1 MSAVKWI
8 RKKSRLSKLINE
20 PGGTTIGKALVD
32 AAKGLEP
39 FRAESLAAV
48 GEAIAAL
55 ESKAAAHELNK
66 DSLDEIYDLS
76 AAINKAAGPFEL
88 KDICRAA
95 FSLCDLT
102 DRLKELNTFMI
113 EPVRVH
119 THALRLLFSNPDLP
133 AEAKEQLLSGLD
145 RVLNRIPASP
155 ASD

>member
-8 RKKSRLSKLINE
+8 RKKSRLSKLISE
-20 PGGTTIGKALVD
+20 PGGTTIGRALAD

-39 FRAESLAAV
+39 FRAESLASV

-55 ESKAAAHELNK
+55 ESKAAAPELSQ

-88 KDICRAA
+88 NDICRAA
-95 FSLCDLT
+95 FSLCDLA
-102 DRLKELNTFMI
+102 DKLKGLNKFMI

-119 THALRLLFSNPDLP
+119 THTLRLLFSNPDLP
-133 AEAKEQLLSGLD
+133 ADAKEQLLSGLD
-145 RVLNRIPASP
+145 RVLKRIPASA